1 MVEREQSHPR
11 SGSRRRVRRFVG
23 WLPELLVL
31 VVLAAAVAGWHYDLG
46 DRWFAGPNPETDPA
60 RVLPPE
66 GLDLPQLGPARP
78 VATVD
83 DAGGASPA
91 AVARAVSPYL
101 HARRLGRHVVV
112 AVGGLDDGRMLF
124 RHGQGAVT
132 PASTTK
138 LLTSTA
144 ALETVGPMARFTT
157 TVRQVPGSRRVVLVG
172 GGDPFLASTPKAA
185 AGLYPARADLTTL
198 AHKAAAA
205 LLRQHR
211 RRVDLRYDASLF
223 TGPAFN
229 PTWPQTYRDVVSPIS
244 ALWVDEGRDPTGPG
258 FVSDPARTAAQL
270 FARALEND
278 GVTVVTGPRPGRA
291 PAGSVSVADVRSAP
305 LGEIVQHVL
314 DVSDNMGAEVLARHV
329 GLAEAHRG
337 SFAAATR
344 SVLTVLQRLGI
355 DTSADR
361 LHDGSGLSR
370 HDRITA
376 RTLIEVLRTA
386 ASPDHPALRD
396 VVTGLPVAGFTGSL
410 TWRFDEAF
418 PAARGRVRAKTG
430 TLSGVHGLAGI
441 ATDLDGDRLVFV
453 AVADRV
459 RDRNELWAQDRID
472 ELAGALGACRCGAGP
487 GTGAGAGPET
497 GPGAGAGTSTGTG
510 AGSGPA
516 S

>member
-1 MVEREQSHPR
+1 VAEREQSHPR
-11 SGSRRRVRRFVG
+11 PRRRRRWFPG

-31 VVLAAAVAGWHYDLG
+31 VVLGAAVAGWHYDLG
-46 DRWFAGPNPETDPA
+46 DRWLAGPNPETDPA

-66 GLDLPQLGPARP
+66 GLDLPRLAAARP
-78 VATVD
+78 VAAVD
-83 DAGGASPA
+83 DEGSASA
-91 AVARAVSPYL
+91 AKVARAVSPYL
-101 HARRLGRHVVV
+101 RSGRLGRHVVV
-112 AVGGLDDGRMLF
+112 AVAGLDDGRLLF
-124 RHGQGAVT
+124 EHGRGAVT

-144 ALETVGPMARFTT
+144 ALEALGPMARFST
-157 TVRQVPGSRRVVLVG
+157 TVRHVPGTRRVVLVG
-172 GGDPFLASTPKAA
+172 GGDPFLASTPKVA

-205 LLRQHR
+205 LLREHLR
-211 RRVDLRYDASLF
+211 RIDLRYDASLF

-229 PTWPQTYRDVVSPIS
+229 PEWRESYRADVVSPIS
-244 ALWVDEGRDPTGPG
+244 ALWVDEGRDPNGPG
-258 FVSDPARTAAQL
+258 FVRDPARAAARL
-270 FARALEND
+270 FAQILRKD
-278 GVTVVTGPRPGRA
+278 GVRVAAGPRPGRA
-291 PAGSVSVADVRSAP
+291 PAGAVAVADVRSAP

-329 GLAEAHRG
+329 GLAVAHRG

-355 DTSADR
+355 DTSGDR
-361 LHDGSGLSR
+361 LYDGSGLSR

-386 ASPDHPALRD
+386 ASPDRPGLRD

-410 TWRFDEAF
+410 TWRFDEAY

-430 TLSGVHGLAGI
+430 TLSGVHGLAGV

-459 RDRNELWAQDRID
+459 RARNELWVQDRID
-472 ELAGALGACRCGAGP
+472 ELAGALGSCRCAARARSGP
-487 GTGAGAGPET
+487 G
-497 GPGAGAGTSTGTG
+497 SGTG
-510 AGSGPA
+510 S
-516 S
+516 

>member
-1 MVEREQSHPR
+1 MVPIGTSERGPVAEREQSHPR
-11 SGSRRRVRRFVG
+11 PRRRLRRFLG

-31 VVLAAAVAGWHYDLG
+31 VVLGTAVAGWHYDLG
-46 DRWFAGPNPETDPA
+46 GRWLVPPNPETDPA

-66 GLDLPQLGPARP
+66 GLDLPRLGPARP
-78 VATVD
+78 VAAVD
-83 DAGGASPA
+83 DEGHASPA

-112 AVGGLDDGRMLF
+112 AVAGLDDGRILF
-124 RHGQGAVT
+124 QHGHGAVT

-144 ALETVGPMARFTT
+144 ALEALGPMARFTT
-157 TVRQVPGSRRVVLVG
+157 TVRHVPGTRRVVLVG

-198 AHKAAAA
+198 AHRAAAT
-205 LLRQHR
+205 LLRQHQR
-211 RRVDLRYDASLF
+211 RIDLRYDASLF

-229 PTWPQTYRDVVSPIS
+229 PTWPQGYRADVVSPIS
-244 ALWVDEGRDPTGPG
+244 ALWVDEGRNPAGAG
-258 FVSDPARTAAQL
+258 FVRDPARTAAQL
-270 FARALEND
+270 FAQVLQKD
-278 GVTVVTGPRPGRA
+278 GVKVVAGPRPGRA
-291 PAGSVSVADVRSAP
+291 PAGSVAVAEVRSAP

-329 GLAEAHRG
+329 GLAVAHRG
-337 SFAAATR
+337 SFTAATR
-344 SVLTVLQRLGI
+344 SVLAVLRRLGV
-355 DTSADR
+355 DTSGDR

-376 RTLIEVLRTA
+376 RTLIDVLRTA
-386 ASPDHPALRD
+386 ASPDRPELRD

-459 RDRNELWAQDRID
+459 RQRNELWAQDRID
-472 ELAGALGACRCGAGP
+472 EVAGALGACRCGT
-487 GTGAGAGPET
+487 GTGR
-497 GPGAGAGTSTGTG
+497 G
-510 AGSGPA
+510 AGSGP
-516 S
+516 